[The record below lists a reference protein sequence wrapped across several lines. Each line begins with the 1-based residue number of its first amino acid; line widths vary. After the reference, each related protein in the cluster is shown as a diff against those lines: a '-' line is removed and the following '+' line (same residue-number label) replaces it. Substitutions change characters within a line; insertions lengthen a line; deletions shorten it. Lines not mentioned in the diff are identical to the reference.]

1 MRSRRGLAFRPSL
14 AVSVR
19 LECLEDRRLLSALG
33 GSSGAEDLPT
43 GNSSQLV
50 GDSAV
55 VMSVNAS
62 QANASGTD
70 SPGDS
75 SVSVVNVVYTAA
87 NDGESSGAQA
97 QGTASSSDFA
107 GPTSAPS
114 ASTVSDLGETTASPS
129 AELAQTTPTAASAP
143 LASKGTTS
151 GLGVTTPSPSAPLP
165 QTTST
170 AVVNRGS
177 GIGSSSAAEQTP
189 GDEATTNL
197 SSGTSSSSQAE
208 LTPADE
214 GVSAAEQTPG
224 DEATTNLSSGTSS
237 SSQAKLTPADEGV
250 SAASAYGSVPDALIS
265 SGSLGW
271 SGGCSERRRL
281 DRGGSRLR
289 RARCR
294 TQHCGRACHCSSG
307 VRQPIGARAS
317 DRGLVLVTRKGCCLP
332 CHDRR
337 ESCPDW

>member
-1 MRSRRGLAFRPSL
+1 
-14 AVSVR
+14 
-19 LECLEDRRLLSALG
+19 
-33 GSSGAEDLPT
+33 
-43 GNSSQLV
+43 
-50 GDSAV
+50 
-55 VMSVNAS
+55 MSVNAS
-62 QANASGTD
+62 QANANGSA

-143 LASKGTTS
+143 SASKGTTS

-189 GDEATTNL
+189 GDEARTNL

-208 LTPADE
+208 LTSADE
-214 GVSAAEQTPG
+214 GV
-224 DEATTNLSSGTSS
+224 
-237 SSQAKLTPADEGV
+237 
-250 SAASAYGSVPDALIS
+250 
-265 SGSLGW
+265 
-271 SGGCSERRRL
+271 R
-281 DRGGSRLR
+281 
-289 RARCR
+289 
-294 TQHCGRACHCSSG
+294 
-307 VRQPIGARAS
+307 
-317 DRGLVLVTRKGCCLP
+317 RKGMR
-332 CHDRR
+332 RR
-337 ESCPDW
+337 ESEFRHSSSRQGVTLRTRESARLLLMDLCPSPS